1 MKPSLKLTFAAL
13 LAVTLLAGDALAQ
26 RARARRGQPRTSASP
41 SVRKPAAKPAAKPA
55 SKPAARP
62 GPEDAVYGF
71 ASGLTAEEMTLLID
85 ELGVPPQARSTL
97 AGSAEERKG
106 FAKDLREMLVLAE
119 AARNANRS
127 ASPEMRLQLKLAR
140 AFVIARAYTR
150 KREAE
155 GATPDQIV
163 SDAEA
168 VALLAEP
175 GQAARVEEFLQDYM
189 RNRPEAQR
197 AVPLTP
203 DERAQLQ
210 KQWARVMV
218 GQRKGTAAGVD
229 KARATE
235 LMISYQHAR
244 LLASDYF
251 RNVLIHRI
259 KPSEAEVDAYV
270 AAHPELDSSK
280 ARAQAE
286 DILRRLRAGEDFAKL
301 ADQFTTDPSGKGRGG
316 ELGWFGR
323 GVMVKPFED
332 AAFALKPG
340 ELSNIVETQFG
351 FHVIKVDERRGAQG
365 GEEVRARHI
374 LIGSGARGGKPP
386 REVAREAVEREKR
399 QRLFADMAA
408 ASRLTV
414 AEDFQVGPPRP

>member
-1 MKPSLKLTFAAL
+1 MKPSHVLTLSAL
-13 LAVTLLAGDALAQ
+13 LAVTLLMGDAHAQ
-26 RARARRGQPRTSASP
+26 RARTRRGQPRAAKSP
-41 SVRKPAAKPAAKPA
+41 AAKKPAAKPATQA
-55 SKPAARP
+55 AARP
-62 GPEDAVYGF
+62 GLEKAVYGF
-71 ASGLTAEEMTLLID
+71 AAGVSAEEMTLLID
-85 ELGVPPQARSTL
+85 ELGLPPQARSTL
-97 AGSAEERKG
+97 AGSAEERKS

-119 AARNANRS
+119 AARRANR
-127 ASPEMRLQLKLAR
+127 AAGPEMRLQMGLAR

-168 VALLAEP
+168 AALLAEP
-175 GQAARVEEFLQDYM
+175 GQAARVEEFLQDYI

-197 AVPLTP
+197 AVPLTA

-210 KQWARVMV
+210 RQWAKVMV
-218 GQRKGTAAGVD
+218 GQRKGAAAGVD
-229 KARATE
+229 KDRRTE
-235 LMISYQHAR
+235 LMIAYQHAR

-251 RNVLIHRI
+251 RNVLSQRLR
-259 KPSEAEVDAYV
+259 PTEAEVDAYV

-332 AAFALKPG
+332 AAFALKAG
-340 ELSNIVETQFG
+340 ELSPVVETVFG
-351 FHVIKVDERRGAQG
+351 FHVIKVDERRGAPG
-365 GEEVRARHI
+365 AEEVHARHI

-399 QRLFADMAA
+399 ERLFADLAA